1 MRWIG
6 NASVF
11 GWHRDVPGIPDTVAC
26 ALMAFEKWLYDQ
38 MDKNEP
44 IDGWVEAILEKGD
57 SLVLAG
63 VLIAVGLKQPK
74 LFSGLLRPFLGNLF
88 LHEFHIHLISQEQ
101 QRLWAIGW
109 TYSANQGE
117 RAVATAREWHLM
129 RHRTLSLRDV
139 AIHFL
144 LFDGETGKFLSERHA
159 AWKNFLESAGPG
171 HERLEAFVAQFDRN
185 NYTLTPLDDGGTQV
199 EYRPPTHLQARAQDV
214 QEKNTLRLLAMQIP
228 FEARRFLAENH
239 GLAEERIEDYY
250 KTLRRIA
257 DADDL
262 GDQTFQ
268 KTKLEAISGG
278 IALLVTHHR
287 PWLTANPPTKQWCID
302 MLRNLAVAPLDDSHS
317 SEDVAGTSTEA
328 FLGEAGVALHRL
340 RSLGPLHDLKLDG
353 VTFIQHEIPFGL
365 DGERGSL

>member
-1 MRWIG
+1 
-6 NASVF
+6 
-11 GWHRDVPGIPDTVAC
+11 
-26 ALMAFEKWLYDQ
+26 
-38 MDKNEP
+38 
-44 IDGWVEAILEKGD
+44 
-57 SLVLAG
+57 
-63 VLIAVGLKQPK
+63 
-74 LFSGLLRPFLGNLF
+74 
-88 LHEFHIHLISQEQ
+88 
-101 QRLWAIGW
+101 
-109 TYSANQGE
+109 
-117 RAVATAREWHLM
+117 
-129 RHRTLSLRDV
+129 
-139 AIHFL
+139 
-144 LFDGETGKFLSERHA
+144 
-159 AWKNFLESAGPG
+159 
-171 HERLEAFVAQFDRN
+171 
-185 NYTLTPLDDGGTQV
+185 
-199 EYRPPTHLQARAQDV
+199 
-214 QEKNTLRLLAMQIP
+214 MQIP

-317 SEDVAGTSTEA
+317 SDDVAGTSTEA